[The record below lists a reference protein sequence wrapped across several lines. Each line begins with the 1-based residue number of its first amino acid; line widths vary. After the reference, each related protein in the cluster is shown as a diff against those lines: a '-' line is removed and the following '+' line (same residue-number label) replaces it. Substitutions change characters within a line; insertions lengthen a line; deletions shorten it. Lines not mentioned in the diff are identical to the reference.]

1 MVTVYFQFA
10 HAFQGGLIRNQRIT
24 DTHAEVTQH
33 GGVGQVTLPAGN
45 WQFACQVLQY
55 RVGKAQ
61 IPFGVFE
68 VNRVNFMRHGGRT
81 NLTSNGFLF
90 EVVKGD
96 ITPDVTVKVDQNGVE
111 ARNAIKQFGN
121 VVVWF
126 DLGGVRVPLNT
137 QRGDELFAELMPV
150 NFRVSGDVGVIVTDR
165 AVDFAEDLHLIKLAV
180 LTFHAV
186 GNVCHLFT
194 DG

>member
-1 MVTVYFQFA
+1 MVEEP
-10 HAFQGGLIRNQRIT
+10 I
-24 DTHAEVTQH
+24 
-33 GGVGQVTLPAGN
+33 
-45 WQFACQVLQY
+45 
-55 RVGKAQ
+55 
-61 IPFGVFE
+61 
-68 VNRVNFMRHGGRT
+68 
-81 NLTSNGFLF
+81 LTSNGFLF

-111 ARNAIKQFGN
+111 ARNAIKQLGN
-121 VVVWF
+121 VVVRF

-137 QRGDELFAELMPV
+137 QRGDELFAETGCQSTSG
-150 NFRVSGDVGVIVTDR
+150 VSGDVGVIVTDR
-165 AVDFAEDLHLIKLAV
+165 AVDFAEDLHLVKLAV

>member
-1 MVTVYFQFA
+1 
-10 HAFQGGLIRNQRIT
+10 
-24 DTHAEVTQH
+24 
-33 GGVGQVTLPAGN
+33 
-45 WQFACQVLQY
+45 
-55 RVGKAQ
+55 
-61 IPFGVFE
+61 
-68 VNRVNFMRHGGRT
+68 MRHGGRT

-96 ITPDVTVKVDQNGVE
+96 ITPDVTVKVDQNSVE

-121 VVVWF
+121 VVVRF

-165 AVDFAEDLHLIKLAV
+165 AVDFAEDLHLVKLAV
-180 LTFHAV
+180 LALHTV
-186 GNVCHLFT
+186 GDVSHLFT
-194 DG
+194 NG

>member
-1 MVTVYFQFA
+1 M
-10 HAFQGGLIRNQRIT
+10 
-24 DTHAEVTQH
+24 
-33 GGVGQVTLPAGN
+33 
-45 WQFACQVLQY
+45 LQY

-68 VNRVNFMRHGGRT
+68 VDRVNFMRHGGRT

-96 ITPDVTVKVDQNGVE
+96 ITRQYSKVDQNSVE

-121 VVVWF
+121 VVVRF

-137 QRGDELFAELMPV
+137 QRGDELFAELMPST
-150 NFRVSGDVGVIVTDR
+150 SG
-165 AVDFAEDLHLIKLAV
+165 
-180 LTFHAV
+180 
-186 GNVCHLFT
+186 
-194 DG
+194 

>member
-1 MVTVYFQFA
+1 M
-10 HAFQGGLIRNQRIT
+10 
-24 DTHAEVTQH
+24 
-33 GGVGQVTLPAGN
+33 
-45 WQFACQVLQY
+45 
-55 RVGKAQ
+55 
-61 IPFGVFE
+61 
-68 VNRVNFMRHGGRT
+68 
-81 NLTSNGFLF
+81 
-90 EVVKGD
+90 VKGD

-121 VVVWF
+121 VVVRF

-165 AVDFAEDLHLIKLAV
+165 AVDFAEDLHLVKLAV
-180 LTFHAV
+180 LALHTV
-186 GNVCHLFT
+186 GDVCHLFT

>member
-1 MVTVYFQFA
+1 MVTVHFQFA
-10 HAFQGGLIRNQRIT
+10 HAFQGGLIRNQGIT

-33 GGVGQVTLPAGN
+33 GRVGQVTLPAGN
-45 WQFACQVLQY
+45 RQFACQMLQY

-61 IPFGVFE
+61 IPFGVLE
-68 VNRVNFMRHGGRT
+68 VDRVNFMRHGGRT

-96 ITPDVTVKVDQNGVE
+96 ITPDVTVKVDQNSVE

-121 VVVWF
+121 VVVRF
-126 DLGGVRVPLNT
+126 NLGSVRVPLNT

-150 NFRVSGDVGVIVTDR
+150 NFRYWRSIR
-165 AVDFAEDLHLIKLAV
+165 
-180 LTFHAV
+180 
-186 GNVCHLFT
+186 
-194 DG
+194 

>member
-1 MVTVYFQFA
+1 MVTVHFQFA
-10 HAFQGGLIRNQRIT
+10 HAFQGGLICNQGIT

-33 GGVGQVTLPAGN
+33 GRVGQVTLPAGN
-45 WQFACQVLQY
+45 RQFACQMLQY

-68 VNRVNFMRHGGRT
+68 VDRVNFMRHGGRT

-121 VVVWF
+121 VVVRF

-165 AVDFAEDLHLIKLAV
+165 AVDFAEDLHLVKLAV
-180 LTFHAV
+180 LALHTV
-186 GNVCHLFT
+186 GDVCHLFT

>member
-1 MVTVYFQFA
+1 
-10 HAFQGGLIRNQRIT
+10 
-24 DTHAEVTQH
+24 
-33 GGVGQVTLPAGN
+33 
-45 WQFACQVLQY
+45 
-55 RVGKAQ
+55 
-61 IPFGVFE
+61 
-68 VNRVNFMRHGGRT
+68 MRHGGRT
-81 NLTSNGFLF
+81 NLTGDGFLF

-96 ITPDVTVKVDQNGVE
+96 ITPDVTVKVDQNSVE

-121 VVVWF
+121 VVVRF

-165 AVDFAEDLHLIKLAV
+165 AVDFAEDLHLVKLAV
-180 LTFHAV
+180 LALHTV
-186 GNVCHLFT
+186 GDVCHLFT